1 MPELSY
7 MEKSGLVTQV
17 HDDQVSVLLTDA
29 SGCGTCHNHLCLL
42 AEAKSRYVTVKREHN
57 HLKVG
62 DEVVVRVKPSTAYAA
77 AFWLYGMPFLLMMLT
92 IFGFSMLGFQEAIAG
107 LSGLLILVPYYS
119 GLFLVRRQ
127 LAQPC
132 TLDISLR

>member
-17 HDDQVSVLLTDA
+17 HDDQVKVLLTDT
-29 SGCGTCHNHLCLL
+29 SGCGTCHNNLCLL
-42 AEAKSRYVTVKREHN
+42 AEAKSRYVNAREASTID
-57 HLKVG
+57 LKVG

-92 IFGFSMLGFQEAIAG
+92 IFGFSMLGFQ
-107 LSGLLILVPYYS
+107 
-119 GLFLVRRQ
+119 
-127 LAQPC
+127 
-132 TLDISLR
+132 

>member
-7 MEKSGLVTQV
+7 MEKPGWVTQV
-17 HDDQVSVLLTDA
+17 HDDQVKVLLTDT
-29 SGCGTCHNHLCLL
+29 SGCGTCHNNLCLL
-42 AEAKSRYVTVKREHN
+42 AEAKSRYVNARVNDKRFQ
-57 HLKVG
+57 VG

-92 IFGFSMLGFQEAIAG
+92 IFGFSVLGFGESVAG

-119 GLFLVRRQ
+119 GLFLFRKHR
-127 LAQPC
+127 AQPC
-132 TLDISLR
+132 TLEISLR